1 MSNKQSD
8 IRSFSYQRAKQKN
21 SQCVLI
27 QETVDMTH
35 DGLGMKNQDS
45 LIRVSRTRAYHQA
58 EFATD
63 YTVTEVEGASL
74 HILMDD

>member
-1 MSNKQSD
+1 
-8 IRSFSYQRAKQKN
+8 
-21 SQCVLI
+21 
-27 QETVDMTH
+27 MTH

-63 YTVTEVEGASL
+63 YTVAEVEGASL